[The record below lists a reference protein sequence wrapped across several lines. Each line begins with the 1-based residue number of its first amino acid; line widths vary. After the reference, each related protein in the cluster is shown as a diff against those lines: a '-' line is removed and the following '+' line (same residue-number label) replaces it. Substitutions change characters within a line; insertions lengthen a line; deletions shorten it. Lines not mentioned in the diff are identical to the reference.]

1 VNNIKNVKQIVLACV
16 ATAAVLITVSIG
28 LSFGNRIDDVN
39 DRVETAVGGLD
50 SAVDGLDSKIE
61 SIVSFLSTTT
71 TSTTTSTTTTTTLP
85 PKPAG
90 PSKTALAAKV
100 DEWRPGTS
108 SQVSAASLKAGGEM
122 ACNMWEAGPTSR
134 TSVMR
139 EVAKAMGLPSS
150 QLDIAAVVSQAVLY
164 TGCRAFANFP
174 EGPLPFDCMGNGKIC
189 D

>member
-1 VNNIKNVKQIVLACV
+1 MKDNIKFGILV
-16 ATAAVLITVSIG
+16 ALVAIIGIGLITKDNTPTTETVVI
-28 LSFGNRIDDVN
+28 RQV
-39 DRVETAVGGLD
+39 VEKPAP
-50 SAVDGLDSKIE
+50 
-61 SIVSFLSTTT
+61 TT
-71 TSTTTSTTTTTTLP
+71 TSTSTTTTTTTTTLP

-108 SQVSAASLKAGGEM
+108 SEVSAAALKAGGEM

-134 TSVMR
+134 MSVLR
-139 EVAKAMGLPSS
+139 EVATAMGLRPD
-150 QLDIAAVVSQAVLY
+150 QLDIAGVISQAVLY

>member
-1 VNNIKNVKQIVLACV
+1 MKANTLTQVALIAGI
-16 ATAAVLITVSIG
+16 ATAATAIYVGVSADPEPQIIREVVYMPAPTT
-28 LSFGNRIDDVN
+28 SS
-39 DRVETAVGGLD
+39 T
-50 SAVDGLDSKIE
+50 
-61 SIVSFLSTTT
+61 STTT
-71 TSTTTSTTTTTTLP
+71 TSTTTTTTTLP

-90 PSKTALAAKV
+90 PSKTALASKV